1 MKEICAQSLSEKRW
15 LLRAYEETQV
25 LTFIQKLDLSP
36 TLARFLAMRKV
47 DLDTVPLFLEPSLRH
62 HLPDPLLLKDMDKAV
77 ARLLQ
82 AIVAREK
89 ILVWGD
95 YDVDGAT
102 SSALLYRF
110 FKALN
115 IPIAIYIPDRIKEGY
130 GPNILGIEKFKTQ
143 GYTAM
148 ITVDCGTTSFEVLE
162 AAKGMDVIVLDHHA
176 AETKLPLA
184 HAIVNPNRL
193 DEREEVTQTFG
204 HLAAVGISFLFVV
217 ALNRA
222 LRQSGFYKD
231 TKEPNLLELL
241 DLVAL
246 GTVCDVMPL
255 TGLNRTFVTQGLK
268 VMAERKNRGLRALS
282 DRAGMD
288 ELPTPYHLGFI
299 LGPRINAGGRV
310 GESFLGARLL
320 STDNMEEAV
329 EIAQKLHHYNEER
342 RIIEAE
348 AQEQAFLQ
356 VDPNASAIIVD
367 YEGWHEGVIGI
378 VAGRLKEKFHKPTA
392 VITWNKEGIGKASAR
407 SIPGF
412 DFGRFI
418 HKAHHLGYLLG
429 GGGHAMAAGFSL
441 TKDHLPL
448 LKNFMSEE
456 LKRLSNE
463 VDLRPILLCDGYLD
477 LRSLTMELMEE
488 IQALS
493 PFGMGNPSPKFIF
506 SAVMVQSYQVIKDQH
521 LRCRFSQG
529 DGVVLEGMGFR
540 LKDSPLGKVLMD
552 GSGRPLDLIASPKV
566 DTWGGKTKITLMI
579 DDASYAASQTVKKRA
594 S

>member
-1 MKEICAQSLSEKRW
+1 MKEVCPNSLSEKRW

-25 LTFIQKLDLSP
+25 LTFMQKLNLSP
-36 TLARFLAMRKV
+36 TLARFMAMRGIG
-47 DLDTVPLFLEPSLRH
+47 LEAAPLFLDPSLRH
-62 HLPDPLLLKDMDKAV
+62 HLPDPLLLKDMDRAID
-77 ARLLQ
+77 RLFQ
-82 AIVAREK
+82 GIEAQEK

-110 FKALN
+110 FKVIN
-115 IPIAIYIPDRIKEGY
+115 VPIAIYIPDRVKEGY
-130 GPNILGIEKFKTQ
+130 GPNIQGIEKFKAQ
-143 GYTAM
+143 GYTVM
-148 ITVDCGTTSFEVLE
+148 ITVDCGTTSFAALE
-162 AAKGMDVIVLDHHA
+162 AATGMDVVILDHHA
-176 AETKLPLA
+176 AEAKLPPV

-217 ALNRA
+217 ALNRR

-231 TKEPNLLELL
+231 RKEPNLINLL

-255 TGLNRTFVTQGLK
+255 TGLNRTFVAQGLK
-268 VMAERKNRGLRALS
+268 VMAGRKNIGLRALA
-282 DRAGMD
+282 DRAAMD
-288 ELPTPYHLGFI
+288 ESPTPYHLGFL

-320 STDNMEEAV
+320 STEDGEEAIQ
-329 EIAQKLHHYNEER
+329 IAQKLDNYNEER
-342 RIIEAE
+342 RALELE
-348 AQEQAFLQ
+348 AQEQAYLQ
-356 VDPNASAIIVD
+356 VDPETPAIIVD
-367 YEGWHEGVIGI
+367 HDGWHEGVIGI

-392 VITWNKEGIGKASAR
+392 VISWNKEGIGKASAR
-407 SIPGF
+407 SITGF

-418 HKAHHLGYLLG
+418 HKAHHLGFVLG

-441 TKDHLPL
+441 TRDQLPL
-448 LKNFMSEE
+448 LKKFLTDE
-456 LKRLSNE
+456 LDRLGKT

-477 LRSLTMELMEE
+477 LRSLTMDLMEE
-488 IQALS
+488 IKALS
-493 PFGMGNPSPKFIF
+493 PFGMGNASPKFIF
-506 SAVMVQSYQVIKDQH
+506 SDVMVQSYQLIKDQH

-529 DGVVLEGMGFR
+529 DGVVMEGMGFR
-540 LKDSPLGKVLMD
+540 LKDSALGKALMD
-552 GSGRPLDLIASPKV
+552 GSQRPLDLIASPKV

-579 DDASYAASQTVKKRA
+579 EDAAVTSMA
-594 S
+594 